1 MPGVRG
7 FLRLLLVL
15 MLGLVPVIQASPGLA
30 SGDGLRGTRPA
41 MHLLSGM
48 NAYLHSIGI
57 DPGKAT
63 FQTDAYNY
71 AGPDCPGRD
80 WNCTEATD
88 AVVQMST
95 SSGDDG
101 GNFFHC
107 TPSPGGSANPGTN
120 SCVIVQ
126 VNTSG
131 TNRARCIEHD
141 QQREG
146 TVEQSCTITQTNISG
161 PNIAIVGQSVVM
173 DHDDTMQRSE
183 QRSDI
188 TQTNGTGSNRAE
200 VAQRASLSTE
210 AEGSGA
216 AFQEQDVIQDSAI
229 DQQTGVGVL
238 PTATAGNNRADVFQS
253 HRLDAEAER
262 AASAEQLQ
270 NTDPPFG
277 ETTCPFTP
285 NICAHFEQG
294 STNGEQLINMLQVL
308 LHNAHTARVKGNVF
322 QQQGSSETTGGTV
335 GIFHQNSAG
344 LSRRFTAQAERQT
357 VHDDTGPVTQIQ
369 FTGQG
374 PKKNSNQMFHPD
386 NFLFGQQNVV
396 QLASDPTFQQATLDA
411 EAGPVSGEGTFR
423 QAVRQNDATESQTVT
438 GGPGFIFARIDCAQG
453 EPPGE
458 GEIDSFQEDPC
469 VATSDTGGGGEG

>member
-1 MPGVRG
+1 
-7 FLRLLLVL
+7 
-15 MLGLVPVIQASPGLA
+15 
-30 SGDGLRGTRPA
+30 
-41 MHLLSGM
+41 
-48 NAYLHSIGI
+48 
-57 DPGKAT
+57 
-63 FQTDAYNY
+63 
-71 AGPDCPGRD
+71 
-80 WNCTEATD
+80 
-88 AVVQMST
+88 
-95 SSGDDG
+95 
-101 GNFFHC
+101 
-107 TPSPGGSANPGTN
+107 
-120 SCVIVQ
+120 
-126 VNTSG
+126 
-131 TNRARCIEHD
+131 
-141 QQREG
+141 
-146 TVEQSCTITQTNISG
+146 
-161 PNIAIVGQSVVM
+161 
-173 DHDDTMQRSE
+173 
-183 QRSDI
+183 
-188 TQTNGTGSNRAE
+188 
-200 VAQRASLSTE
+200 
-210 AEGSGA
+210 
-216 AFQEQDVIQDSAI
+216 
-229 DQQTGVGVL
+229 